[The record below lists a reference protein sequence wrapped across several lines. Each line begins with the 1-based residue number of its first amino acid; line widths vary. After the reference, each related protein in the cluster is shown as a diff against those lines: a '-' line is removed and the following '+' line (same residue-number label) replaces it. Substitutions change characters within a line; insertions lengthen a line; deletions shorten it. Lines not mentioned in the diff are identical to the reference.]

1 MTFPKT
7 KEEHRV
13 DDVIVLDQVSKS
25 YKDFRLNRISFSV
38 PRGYIHGFIGRN
50 GAGKTTTIKMMMN
63 LVRPDEGSI
72 RIFGRDHR
80 AQEKAIKERIGFVY
94 AESHLYEELTLERMS
109 RIVAKSYRNWDEPAY
124 RRYLKL
130 FDLPASKKIKH
141 LSTGMK
147 MKYSIALALSHH
159 ADLIIM
165 DEPTSGL
172 DPVVRREILEL
183 LAGVIQEEE
192 KTVFFSTHITSD
204 LEQVAD
210 YITFIH
216 NGTIHFSLAKDEIF
230 EKYTLVKGG
239 KELLD
244 ADTRRLFVGLREHPY
259 GFEGLTD
266 DPKRAYELFRDRALY
281 ERPSLDDIMVHTIKY
296 SDKAR

>member
-1 MTFPKT
+1 M
-7 KEEHRV
+7 E
-13 DDVIVLDQVSKS
+13 DVVVLNQVSKS
-25 YKDFRLNRISFSV
+25 FKDFKLDRISFSV
-38 PRGYIHGFIGRN
+38 KRGYIHGFIGRN
-50 GAGKTTTIKMMMN
+50 GAGKTTTIKLMMN
-63 LVRPDEGSI
+63 LMKPDGGSI
-72 RIFGRDHR
+72 HIFGLDHR
-80 AQEKAIKERIGFVY
+80 QHEKAIKERIGFVY
-94 AESHLYEELTLERMS
+94 ADSHFYEDLTLDSMA
-109 RIVAKSYRNWDEPAY
+109 RIVASCYRNWDDEAY
-124 RRYLKL
+124 RRYLKM
-130 FDLPASKKIKH
+130 FDLPANKKIKH
-141 LSTGMK
+141 LSRGMK
-147 MKYSIALALSHH
+147 MKYAIALALSHR

-183 LAGVIQEEE
+183 LSGVIQEEE

-216 NGTIHFSLAKDEIF
+216 NGTIQFSLPKDEIF
-230 EKYTLVKGG
+230 EKYALVKGG

-266 DPKRAYELFRDRALY
+266 DPQRVQALFRNRAVY
-281 ERPSLDDIMVHTIKY
+281 EKPSLEDIMVYTIKFNQQE
-296 SDKAR
+296 R